1 MGKIRR
7 VLGTLVKMRRE
18 LEASSTHRLHKA
30 DFVAIVRAEGEREK
44 EEAKVDPIGV
54 RECQKSCKE

>member
-1 MGKIRR
+1 MGALGKI
-7 VLGTLVKMRRE
+7 RRE
-18 LEASSTHRLHKA
+18 LEASSTHRFHKA